1 MKNIKKKFNIYIK
14 WFKFLIKKTLLKHL
28 NKINNIYLIS
38 IKHLKLLIKK
48 TLLEHLNKTKY
59 IFANKSK
66 VSNFNIYLI
75 SLIGLLFIY
84 LFYLSIPA
92 LYDKSWVQNTIQSK
106 LSSEF
111 KVNFSI
117 SSEISYEILPYPH
130 FTIKNIKIL
139 NDNVENPKELAEIK
153 KLKVFISQKNFFNKE
168 KLHIKNILIDNAN
181 FLVQQSDFSFF
192 DKLFNNKFSEKKINI
207 KNSNIFF
214 KNIAGETVSITQISK
229 VSLFYDNSK
238 IVNKI
243 FLKGEMFKIPFIFEL
258 NKDLVNRQNDILID
272 SKKYKIQFKNQTT
285 KENDIINGL
294 NNLLISNIRLIS
306 KYRLK
311 DSLISF
317 KSFNSQ
323 LRNNKIEYKGEL
335 NLRPFN
341 FVLDVNLQKI
351 DLKKLLNTNSI
362 FFELL
367 KSGKLFHENLS
378 LAISLNSSHILNNKI
393 FSASKFN
400 FKAINGEVNFDNS
413 YILSNKIGSLTLTK
427 SNVILND
434 DNSLFINGDFNL
446 DIKSSDYF
454 FSFFQTKKKFR
465 IPIKN
470 ITFKLDLNVLEN
482 KIMINNFKI
491 DNVKPNE
498 SVVDILNNFNSGENQ
513 QIKNLIIFKNLVNNL
528 FSVYDG

>member
-1 MKNIKKKFNIYIK
+1 M
-14 WFKFLIKKTLLKHL
+14 
-28 NKINNIYLIS
+28 
-38 IKHLKLLIKK
+38 
-48 TLLEHLNKTKY
+48 
-59 IFANKSK
+59 
-66 VSNFNIYLI
+66 
-75 SLIGLLFIY
+75 
-84 LFYLSIPA
+84 P
-92 LYDKSWVQNTIQSK
+92 
-106 LSSEF
+106 
-111 KVNFSI
+111 
-117 SSEISYEILPYPH
+117 
-130 FTIKNIKIL
+130 
-139 NDNVENPKELAEIK
+139 
-153 KLKVFISQKNFFNKE
+153 
-168 KLHIKNILIDNAN
+168 
-181 FLVQQSDFSFF
+181 
-192 DKLFNNKFSEKKINI
+192 
-207 KNSNIFF
+207 
-214 KNIAGETVSITQISK
+214 
-229 VSLFYDNSK
+229 VSLSNSCR
-238 IVNKI
+238 
-243 FLKGEMFKIPFIFEL
+243 LC
-258 NKDLVNRQNDILID
+258 
-272 SKKYKIQFKNQTT
+272 
-285 KENDIINGL
+285 

-323 LRNNKIEYKGEL
+323 LRNNKIEYKGEV

-367 KSGKLFHENLS
+367 KSGILFHENLS

-413 YILSNKIGSLTLTK
+413 YLLSNKIGSLTLTK

-465 IPIKN
+465 KPIKN

-498 SVVDILNNFNSGENQ
+498 SVVDILNNFNLGKNQ
-513 QIKNLIIFKNLVNNL
+513 QIKNLILFKNLVNNL

>member
-1 MKNIKKKFNIYIK
+1 MKNIKKNFNIFIK
-14 WFKFLIKKTLLKHL
+14 WFKFLITKTLLKHL

-38 IKHLKLLIKK
+38 IKHLKFLITK
-48 TLLEHLNKTKY
+48 TLLKHLNKTKY

-153 KLKVFISQKNFFNKE
+153 KLKIFISQKNFFNKE

-181 FLVQQSDFSFF
+181 FVVQQSDFSFF

-207 KNSNIFF
+207 NNSNIFF
-214 KNIAGETVSITQISK
+214 KNIAGETVAITQISK
-229 VSLFYDNSK
+229 VYLFYDNSK

-243 FLKGEMFKIPFIFEL
+243 FLKGKMFKVPFIFEL

-306 KYRLK
+306 KYKLK
-311 DSLISF
+311 DSLI
-317 KSFNSQ
+317 SFNSQ

-393 FSASKFN
+393 FSVLKFN
-400 FKAINGEVNFDNS
+400 FNATNGEVNFDNS

-446 DIKSSDYF
+446 DIKSSNYF

-465 IPIKN
+465 KPIKN

-491 DNVKPNE
+491 DNAKPNE
-498 SVVDILNNFNSGENQ
+498 LVVDILNNFNSGKNQ
-513 QIKNLIIFKNLVNNL
+513 QIKNLIMFKNLVNNL

>member
-1 MKNIKKKFNIYIK
+1 MKNIKKNFNIFIK
-14 WFKFLIKKTLLKHL
+14 WFKFLIKKTLLKYL

-38 IKHLKLLIKK
+38 IKHLKFLITK
-48 TLLEHLNKTKY
+48 TLLKYLNKINNIYLISIKHLKFLITKTLLKNLNKTKY
-59 IFANKSK
+59 IFTNKSK

-111 KVNFSI
+111 KVNFST

-130 FTIKNIKIL
+130 FTIKNTKIL

-153 KLKVFISQKNFFNKE
+153 KLKIFISQKNFFSKE
-168 KLHIKNILIDNAN
+168 KLYIKNILIDNAN

-229 VSLFYDNSK
+229 VSLFYDNLK

-243 FLKGEMFKIPFIFEL
+243 FLKGEMFKVPFIFEL
-258 NKDLVNRQNDILID
+258 NKDLVNKKNDILID

-311 DSLISF
+311 DSFISF

-341 FVLDVNLQKI
+341 FVLDVNLQEI

-362 FFELL
+362 FFELI
-367 KSGKLFHENLS
+367 KSGKLFHKNLS

-400 FKAINGEVNFDNS
+400 FKAINGELNFDNS
-413 YILSNKIGSLTLTK
+413 YLLSNKIGSLILTK

-446 DIKSSDYF
+446 DIKSSELFFFF
-454 FSFFQTKKKFR
+454 FSNKKK
-465 IPIKN
+465 I
-470 ITFKLDLNVLEN
+470 
-482 KIMINNFKI
+482 
-491 DNVKPNE
+491 
-498 SVVDILNNFNSGENQ
+498 
-513 QIKNLIIFKNLVNNL
+513 
-528 FSVYDG
+528 

>member
-1 MKNIKKKFNIYIK
+1 M
-14 WFKFLIKKTLLKHL
+14 
-28 NKINNIYLIS
+28 
-38 IKHLKLLIKK
+38 
-48 TLLEHLNKTKY
+48 
-59 IFANKSK
+59 
-66 VSNFNIYLI
+66 
-75 SLIGLLFIY
+75 
-84 LFYLSIPA
+84 
-92 LYDKSWVQNTIQSK
+92 
-106 LSSEF
+106 F
-111 KVNFSI
+111 KV
-117 SSEISYEILPYPH
+117 
-130 FTIKNIKIL
+130 
-139 NDNVENPKELAEIK
+139 
-153 KLKVFISQKNFFNKE
+153 
-168 KLHIKNILIDNAN
+168 
-181 FLVQQSDFSFF
+181 
-192 DKLFNNKFSEKKINI
+192 
-207 KNSNIFF
+207 
-214 KNIAGETVSITQISK
+214 
-229 VSLFYDNSK
+229 
-238 IVNKI
+238 
-243 FLKGEMFKIPFIFEL
+243 PFIFEL
-258 NKDLVNRQNDILID
+258 NKDLINRQNDILIY

-306 KYRLK
+306 KYKLK
-311 DSLISF
+311 DSLI
-317 KSFNSQ
+317 SFNSQ

-393 FSASKFN
+393 FSVLKFN
-400 FKAINGEVNFDNS
+400 FNAANGEVNFDNS

-446 DIKSSDYF
+446 DIKSSNYF

-465 IPIKN
+465 KPIKN

-491 DNVKPNE
+491 DNAKPNE
-498 SVVDILNNFNSGENQ
+498 LVVDILNNFNSGENQ